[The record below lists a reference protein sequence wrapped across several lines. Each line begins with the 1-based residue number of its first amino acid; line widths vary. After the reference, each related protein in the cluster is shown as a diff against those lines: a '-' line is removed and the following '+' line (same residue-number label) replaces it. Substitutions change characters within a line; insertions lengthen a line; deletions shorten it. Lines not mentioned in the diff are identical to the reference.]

1 MVSSG
6 KIPRVVIAATGS
18 GVGKTTATVAL
29 MGAMRARGL
38 KVAAFKCG
46 PDYLDPTYHERA
58 AGVRSHNLDG
68 WMMDRDAVVATFA
81 RASADADVAVI
92 EGMMGLFDSATPTGD
107 DGSTAQ
113 IAKWLDAPVILVT
126 DASGVA
132 RTIAA
137 VAAGFARFDPAVR
150 VAGMICNRVG
160 GRGHLD
166 LLRAAQPE
174 VPIVGG
180 FPANADLA
188 FPERHLGLLMA
199 DESNVPQRLIDGW
212 SRLAA
217 EWLDLEGIVEIARSA
232 PALVGRASSVKQ
244 IDSSSRPRCRI
255 GVAYDAA
262 FHFYYEDNLNRLRSL
277 GAEIVNFS
285 PIHDREL
292 PEVDGLYFGGGY
304 PEAFARELSSNTAML
319 ATIRGFTSRGG
330 VIYAECGGLM
340 YLTDAIATLDGAR
353 WPMAAII
360 PGVAVMSEKLQAIGY
375 VEVET
380 CADSILGPEHA
391 RFRGHQFRHST
402 LEGVDRG
409 DRIDTIYNV
418 APRWGGAPFA
428 EGYRVGNVLASYVHA
443 HWASNPAVAEALIDA
458 CIRSRVARQPAA

>member
-1 MVSSG
+1 MTPSR
-6 KIPRVVIAATGS
+6 KIPRIVVAATGS

-46 PDYLDPTYHERA
+46 PDYLDPTYHARA

-81 RASADADVAVI
+81 RASAGADIAVI

-107 DGSTAQ
+107 EGSTAQ
-113 IAKWLDAPVILVT
+113 IAKWLDSPVILVT
-126 DASGVA
+126 DASGIA

-137 VAAGFARFDPAVR
+137 VATGFARFDPAVS

-180 FPANADLA
+180 FPAIADLA
-188 FPERHLGLLMA
+188 FPERHLGLMMA
-199 DESNVPQRLIDGW
+199 DETNVPQRLIDGW
-212 SRLAA
+212 SALAA
-217 EWLDLEGIVEIARSA
+217 EWLDLDAILRIARSA
-232 PALVGRASSVKQ
+232 PALEAGSRSKESESAV
-244 IDSSSRPRCRI
+244 RPRCRI
-255 GVAYDAA
+255 GLAYDDA
-262 FHFYYEDNLNRLRSL
+262 FHFYYEDNLNRMRLL

-285 PIHDREL
+285 PIRDRKL
-292 PEVDGLYFGGGY
+292 PDVDGLYFGGGY
-304 PEAFARELSSNTAML
+304 PEAFARELSSNDAML
-319 ATIRGFTSRGG
+319 SAIRGFALRGG

-340 YLTDAIATLDGAR
+340 YMAEAIGTIDGAK
-353 WPMAAII
+353 WPMVSII
-360 PGVAVMSEKLQAIGY
+360 PGVAVMSERLQALGY

-380 CADSILGPEHA
+380 RADSILGPAGA

-402 LEGVDRG
+402 LEIGEG
-409 DRIDTIYNV
+409 ANRIDRIYNV
-418 APRWGGAPFA
+418 APRWGGAAFL

-443 HWASNPAVAEALIDA
+443 HWASNPAVAEALIDE
-458 CIRSRVARQPAA
+458 CVRSRIARQPAA